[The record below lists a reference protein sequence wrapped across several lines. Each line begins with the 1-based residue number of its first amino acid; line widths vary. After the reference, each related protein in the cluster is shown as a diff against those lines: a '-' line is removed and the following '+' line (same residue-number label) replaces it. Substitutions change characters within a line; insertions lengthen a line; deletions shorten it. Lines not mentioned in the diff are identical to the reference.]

1 MTGVQTSLA
10 SNFEP
15 NSNYLKTDTMQ
26 DHQDILNLLRQM
38 PKYLEE
44 IQVLLEKGIESGL
57 THHEAS
63 MSRVPFQFETL
74 LNYSKIEET
83 SFYNPFKI
91 LQGDPEEVSVI
102 QEEAKRVI
110 KYQVMPAF
118 EKLRGNFVRAR
129 PAITIKASGEIM
141 LD

>member
-15 NSNYLKTDTMQ
+15 NSNYLKTETIQ

-91 LQGDPEEVSVI
+91 LKGDPEEVSVI

-118 EKLRGNFVRAR
+118 QKLISNFDR
-129 PAITIKASGEIM
+129 TIPIYN
-141 LD
+141 